1 MNTVGILSPGDMGH
15 TVGQRLRE
23 HGLRVIAHLG
33 DRSDRTRQLADKACI
48 EEVPSYEALVKEADI
63 ILSILVPAQAGDA
76 AQMVA
81 SALNRTGAEV
91 LFADCNAIAPQTTR
105 SIGIVVEEAGG
116 HFVDASIIGP
126 PPRRDGT
133 TRFYASGTHAE
144 KLARL
149 NEFGLD
155 VPVVSERV
163 GDASAV
169 KMCYAGLTKGLT
181 ALCTEL
187 LVAAEAL
194 GVRSALFDE
203 YRTSQA
209 AMLQRMEGGLPGM
222 PPKSRRWVGEMEEIA
237 ATMASVGLTPKFHEA
252 AAEMYRFVGGTSLAD
267 RTPEEPD
274 APNLEEMLRVLVK
287 DLKAD

>member
-23 HGLRVIAHLG
+23 HGLRVIANLS
-33 DRSDRTRQLADKACI
+33 DRSERTRQLAAKAGI
-48 EEVPSYEALVKEADI
+48 EDVSSYEALVKEADI
-63 ILSILVPAQAGDA
+63 VLSILVPSQSGAAAQA
-76 AQMVA
+76 VA
-81 SALNRTGAEV
+81 EALSKTGAEL

-105 SIGIVVEEAGG
+105 QIGEVVEDAGG
-116 HFVDASIIGP
+116 RFVDASIIGP
-126 PPRRDGT
+126 PPRREGT
-133 TRFYASGTHAE
+133 TRFYASGTHA
-144 KLARL
+144 KQLARL
-149 NEFGLD
+149 NEYGLD
-155 VPVVSERV
+155 VPVVSERI

-181 ALCTEL
+181 ALCMEL

-194 GVRSALFDE
+194 GVRRALLEE

-237 ATMASVGLTPKFHEA
+237 ATMDSVGLTPKFHQA

-267 RTPEEPD
+267 RTPEDPEE
-274 APNLEEMLRVLVK
+274 PNLEEMLQVLVD
-287 DLKAD
+287 DL

>member
-23 HGLRVIAHLG
+23 HGLRVIAYLS
-33 DRSDRTRQLADKACI
+33 DRSERTRQLAAKAGI
-48 EEVPSYEALVKEADI
+48 EEVSSYEALVKEADI
-63 ILSILVPAQAGDA
+63 VLSILVPAQAGAA
-76 AQMVA
+76 AQAVA
-81 SALNRTGAEV
+81 EALNKTGAEL

-105 SIGIVVEEAGG
+105 RIGKVVEDAGG
-116 HFVDASIIGP
+116 RFVDASIIGP
-126 PPRRDGT
+126 PPRREGT

-144 KLARL
+144 QLARL
-149 NEFGLD
+149 NECGLD
-155 VPVVSERV
+155 VPVVSARI

-194 GVRSALFDE
+194 GVRRALLEE

-237 ATMASVGLTPKFHEA
+237 ATMDSVGLTPKFHEA
-252 AAEMYRFVGGTSLAD
+252 AADMYRFVGGSSLAD
-267 RTPEEPD
+267 RTPEDPEEPT
-274 APNLEEMLRVLVK
+274 LEEMLQVLVHN
-287 DLKAD
+287 L

>member
-23 HGLRVIAHLG
+23 HGLRVIAHLA
-33 DRSDRTRQLADKACI
+33 DRSERTGQLAAKAGI
-48 EEVPSYEALVKEADI
+48 EEVSSYEALAKEAEI
-63 ILSILVPAQAGDA
+63 VLSILVPAQAADA

-81 SALNRTGAEV
+81 SALKKTGAEL

-105 SIGIVVEEAGG
+105 SIGKVVEEAGG

-126 PPRRDGT
+126 PPRRAGT
-133 TRFYASGTHAE
+133 TRFYASGAQAE
-144 KLARL
+144 QLARL
-149 NEFGLD
+149 NEYGLD

-187 LVAAEAL
+187 VVAAEAL
-194 GVRSALFDE
+194 GVRDALFDE

-267 RTPEEPD
+267 RTPEEAD
-274 APNLEEMLRVLVK
+274 EPNLEEMLQVLVEN
-287 DLKAD
+287 LKAD

>member
-23 HGLRVIAHLG
+23 HGLRVIAYLA
-33 DRSDRTRQLADKACI
+33 DRSARTRQLAAKAGI
-48 EEVPSYEALVKEADI
+48 EEVSSYEDLVKDADI
-63 ILSILVPAQAGDA
+63 VLSILVPAQAAAA
-76 AQMVA
+76 AQKVA
-81 SALNRTGAEV
+81 EALKRTGAEL

-105 SIGIVVEEAGG
+105 RIGEVVEDAGG
-116 HFVDASIIGP
+116 RFVDASIIGP
-126 PPRRDGT
+126 PPLREGT

-144 KLARL
+144 KLSL
-149 NEFGLD
+149 LGEYGLD
-155 VPVVSERV
+155 VPVVSGRV

-181 ALCTEL
+181 ALSTEL

-194 GVRSALFDE
+194 GVRRALLDE
-203 YRTSQA
+203 YSTSQA
-209 AMLQRMEGGLPGM
+209 SMLQRIRGGLPGM

-267 RTPEEPD
+267 RTPEDPGE
-274 APNLEEMLRVLVK
+274 PNLEEMLQVLVEG
-287 DLKAD
+287 LKTD

>member
-23 HGLRVIAHLG
+23 HGLRVIAYLS
-33 DRSDRTRQLADKACI
+33 DRSERTRQLAAKAGI
-48 EEVPSYEALVKEADI
+48 EEVSSYEALVKEADI
-63 ILSILVPAQAGDA
+63 VLSILVPAQAGAA
-76 AQMVA
+76 AQAVA
-81 SALNRTGAEV
+81 EALNKTGAEL
-91 LFADCNAIAPQTTR
+91 LFADCNAIAPQTTCR
-105 SIGIVVEEAGG
+105 IGKVVEDAGG
-116 HFVDASIIGP
+116 RFVDASIIGP
-126 PPRRDGT
+126 PPRREGT

-144 KLARL
+144 QLARL
-149 NEFGLD
+149 NEYGLD
-155 VPVVSERV
+155 VPVVSARI

-194 GVRSALFDE
+194 GVRRALLEE

-237 ATMASVGLTPKFHEA
+237 ATMDSVGLTPKFHEA
-252 AAEMYRFVGGTSLAD
+252 AADMYRFVGGSSLAD
-267 RTPEEPD
+267 RTPEDPEEPT
-274 APNLEEMLRVLVK
+274 LEEMLQVLV
-287 DLKAD
+287 DNL

>member
-23 HGLRVIAHLG
+23 HGLRVIAHLA
-33 DRSDRTRQLADKACI
+33 DRSRRTRQLAAKAGI
-48 EEVPSYEALVKEADI
+48 EEVSSYEALVKDADI
-63 ILSILVPAQAGDA
+63 VLSILVPAQAATA

-81 SALNRTGAEV
+81 SALNKTGTDL

-105 SIGIVVEEAGG
+105 RIGKVVEDAGG

-133 TRFYASGTHAE
+133 TRFYASGAQAE

-194 GVRSALFDE
+194 GVRGALFDE

-209 AMLQRMEGGLPGM
+209 AMLQRIEGGLPGM

-237 ATMASVGLTPKFHEA
+237 ATMASVGLTPKFHQA
-252 AAEMYRFVGGTSLAD
+252 AADMYRFVGGTSLAD

-274 APNLEEMLRVLVK
+274 APSLEEMLQVLV
-287 DLKAD
+287 DVLKAD

>member
-23 HGLRVIAHLG
+23 HGLRVIAYLS
-33 DRSDRTRQLADKACI
+33 DRSERTRQLAEKAGI
-48 EEVPSYEALVKEADI
+48 EEVSSYEALVKEADI
-63 ILSILVPAQAGDA
+63 VLSILVPAQAGAA
-76 AQMVA
+76 AQAVA
-81 SALNRTGAEV
+81 EALNKTGAEL

-105 SIGIVVEEAGG
+105 RIGKVVEDAGG
-116 HFVDASIIGP
+116 RFVDASIIGP
-126 PPRRDGT
+126 PPRREGT

-144 KLARL
+144 QLARL
-149 NEFGLD
+149 NEYGLD
-155 VPVVSERV
+155 VPVVSARI

-194 GVRSALFDE
+194 GVRRALLEE

-237 ATMASVGLTPKFHEA
+237 ATMDSVGLTPKFHEA
-252 AAEMYRFVGGTSLAD
+252 AADMYRFVGGSSLAD
-267 RTPEEPD
+267 RTPEDPEEPT
-274 APNLEEMLRVLVK
+274 LEEMLQVLV
-287 DLKAD
+287 DNL

>member
-23 HGLRVIAHLG
+23 HGLRVIAYLA
-33 DRSDRTRQLADKACI
+33 DRSARTRQLAAKAGI
-48 EEVPSYEALVKEADI
+48 EEVSSYEILVQDADI
-63 ILSILVPAQAGDA
+63 VLSILVPAQAAAA
-76 AQMVA
+76 AQKVA
-81 SALNRTGAEV
+81 EALNRTGAEL
-91 LFADCNAIAPQTTR
+91 LFADCNAIAPQTAR
-105 SIGIVVEEAGG
+105 RIGEVVEDAGG

-126 PPRRDGT
+126 PPRREGT
-133 TRFYASGTHAE
+133 TRFYASGTQAE
-144 KLARL
+144 ELARL
-149 NEFGLD
+149 GEYGLD
-155 VPVVSERV
+155 VPVVSGRV

-194 GVRSALFDE
+194 GVRRALLEE
-203 YRTSQA
+203 YSTSQA
-209 AMLQRMEGGLPGM
+209 SMLQRIEGGLPGM

-267 RTPEEPD
+267 RTPEDPGE
-274 APNLEEMLRVLVK
+274 PNLEEMLQVLVD

>member
-23 HGLRVIAHLG
+23 HGLRVIAYLS
-33 DRSDRTRQLADKACI
+33 DRSERTRQLAEKAGI
-48 EEVPSYEALVKEADI
+48 EEVSSYEALVKEADI
-63 ILSILVPAQAGDA
+63 VLSILVPAQAGAA
-76 AQMVA
+76 AQAVA
-81 SALNRTGAEV
+81 EALNKTGAEL

-105 SIGIVVEEAGG
+105 RIGKVVVDAGG
-116 HFVDASIIGP
+116 RFVDASIIGP
-126 PPRRDGT
+126 PPRREGT

-144 KLARL
+144 QLARL
-149 NEFGLD
+149 NEYGLD
-155 VPVVSERV
+155 VPVVSARI

-194 GVRSALFDE
+194 GVRRALLEE

-209 AMLQRMEGGLPGM
+209 AMLQRIEGGLPGM

-237 ATMASVGLTPKFHEA
+237 ATMDSVGLTPKFHEA
-252 AAEMYRFVGGTSLAD
+252 AADMYRFVGGSSLAD
-267 RTPEEPD
+267 RTPEDPEEPT
-274 APNLEEMLRVLVK
+274 LEEMLQVLV
-287 DLKAD
+287 DNL

>member
-15 TVGQRLRE
+15 AVGQRLRE
-23 HGLRVIAHLG
+23 HGLRVIANLS
-33 DRSDRTRQLADKACI
+33 DRSERTRQLASKAGI
-48 EEVPSYEALVKEADI
+48 EEVSSYEALVKEADI
-63 ILSILVPAQAGDA
+63 VLSILVPAQAGAA
-76 AQMVA
+76 AQAVA
-81 SALNRTGAEV
+81 DSLNETGAEP

-105 SIGIVVEEAGG
+105 QIGRVVEDAGG
-116 HFVDASIIGP
+116 RFVDASIIGP
-126 PPRRDGT
+126 PPRREGT
-133 TRFYASGTHAE
+133 TRFYASGTHA
-144 KLARL
+144 KQLARL
-149 NEFGLD
+149 NEYGLD
-155 VPVVSERV
+155 VPVVSERI

-194 GVRSALFDE
+194 GVRRALLEE
-203 YRTSQA
+203 YGTSQA

-252 AAEMYRFVGGTSLAD
+252 AADMYRFVGGTSLAD
-267 RTPEEPD
+267 RTPEDPEE
-274 APNLEEMLRVLVK
+274 PNLEEMLQVLVD
-287 DLKAD
+287 DL

>member
-23 HGLRVIAHLG
+23 HGLRVIAYLS
-33 DRSDRTRQLADKACI
+33 DRSERTRQLAAKAGI
-48 EEVPSYEALVKEADI
+48 EEVSSYEALVKEADI
-63 ILSILVPAQAGDA
+63 VLSILVPAQAGAA
-76 AQMVA
+76 AQAVA
-81 SALNRTGAEV
+81 EALNKTGAEL
-91 LFADCNAIAPQTTR
+91 LFADCNAIAPQTTCR
-105 SIGIVVEEAGG
+105 IGKVVEDAGG
-116 HFVDASIIGP
+116 RFVDASIIGP
-126 PPRRDGT
+126 PPRREGT

-144 KLARL
+144 QLARL
-149 NEFGLD
+149 NEYGLD
-155 VPVVSERV
+155 VPVVSARI

-194 GVRSALFDE
+194 GVRRALLEE

-209 AMLQRMEGGLPGM
+209 AMLQRIEGGLPGM

-237 ATMASVGLTPKFHEA
+237 ATMDSVGLTPKFHEA
-252 AAEMYRFVGGTSLAD
+252 AADMYRFVGGSSLAD
-267 RTPEEPD
+267 RTPEDPEEPT
-274 APNLEEMLRVLVK
+274 LEEMLQVLV
-287 DLKAD
+287 DNL

>member
-23 HGLRVIAHLG
+23 HGLRVNAYLS
-33 DRSDRTRQLADKACI
+33 DRSERTRQLAAKAGI
-48 EEVPSYEALVKEADI
+48 EEVSSYEALVKEADI
-63 ILSILVPAQAGDA
+63 VLSILVPAQAGAA
-76 AQMVA
+76 AQAVA
-81 SALNRTGAEV
+81 EALNKTGAEL

-105 SIGIVVEEAGG
+105 RIGKVVEGAGG
-116 HFVDASIIGP
+116 RFVDASIIGP
-126 PPRRDGT
+126 PPRREGT

-144 KLARL
+144 QLARL
-149 NEFGLD
+149 NEYGLD
-155 VPVVSERV
+155 VPVVSARI

-194 GVRSALFDE
+194 GVRRALLEE

-237 ATMASVGLTPKFHEA
+237 ATMDSVGLTPKFHEA
-252 AAEMYRFVGGTSLAD
+252 AADMYRFVGGSSLAD
-267 RTPEEPD
+267 RTPEDPEEPT
-274 APNLEEMLRVLVK
+274 LEEMLQVLV
-287 DLKAD
+287 DNL

>member
-23 HGLRVIAHLG
+23 HGLRVIAYLS
-33 DRSDRTRQLADKACI
+33 DRSERTRQLAAKAGI
-48 EEVPSYEALVKEADI
+48 EEVSSYEALVKEADI
-63 ILSILVPAQAGDA
+63 VLSILVPAQAGA
-76 AQMVA
+76 AARAVA
-81 SALNRTGAEV
+81 EALNKTGAEL
-91 LFADCNAIAPQTTR
+91 LFADCNAIAPQTTCR
-105 SIGIVVEEAGG
+105 IGKVVEDAGG
-116 HFVDASIIGP
+116 RFVDASIIGP
-126 PPRRDGT
+126 PPRREGT

-144 KLARL
+144 QLARL
-149 NEFGLD
+149 NEYGLD
-155 VPVVSERV
+155 VPVVSARI

-194 GVRSALFDE
+194 GVRRALLEE

-237 ATMASVGLTPKFHEA
+237 ATMDSVGLTPKFHEA
-252 AAEMYRFVGGTSLAD
+252 AADMYRFVGGSSLAD
-267 RTPEEPD
+267 RTPEDPEEPT
-274 APNLEEMLRVLVK
+274 LEEMLQVLV
-287 DLKAD
+287 DNL

>member
-23 HGLRVIAHLG
+23 HGLRVIAHLA
-33 DRSDRTRQLADKACI
+33 DRSGRTRQLAAKAGI
-48 EEVPSYEALVKEADI
+48 EEVSSYEALVKDADI
-63 ILSILVPAQAGDA
+63 VLSILVPAQAATA

-81 SALNRTGAEV
+81 SALNKTGADL

-105 SIGIVVEEAGG
+105 RIGKVVEDAGG

-133 TRFYASGTHAE
+133 TRFYASGAQAE

-194 GVRSALFDE
+194 GVRGALFDE

-209 AMLQRMEGGLPGM
+209 AMLQRIEGGLPGM

-237 ATMASVGLTPKFHEA
+237 ATMASVGLTPKFHQA
-252 AAEMYRFVGGTSLAD
+252 AADMYRFVGGTSLAD

-274 APNLEEMLRVLVK
+274 APSLEEMLQVLV
-287 DLKAD
+287 DVLKAD

>member
-33 DRSDRTRQLADKACI
+33 DRSDRTRQLAAKAGI
-48 EEVPSYEALVKEADI
+48 EEVSSYEALVKEADI
-63 ILSILVPAQAGDA
+63 VLSILVPAQAAAA

-81 SALNRTGAEV
+81 SALNKTAAEV

-105 SIGIVVEEAGG
+105 GIGKVVEDAGG

-126 PPRRDGT
+126 PPRRGGT

-144 KLARL
+144 ELARL
-149 NEFGLD
+149 NEYGLD

-194 GVRSALFDE
+194 GVRGALFDE

-209 AMLQRMEGGLPGM
+209 SMLQRMEGGLPGM

-237 ATMASVGLTPKFHEA
+237 STMASVGLTPKFHEA
-252 AAEMYRFVGGTSLAD
+252 AADMYRFVGGTSLAD
-267 RTPEEPD
+267 RTPEEAD
-274 APNLEEMLRVLVK
+274 APNLEEMLQILVNN
-287 DLKAD
+287 LKAD

>member
-23 HGLRVIAHLG
+23 HGLRVIAYLA
-33 DRSDRTRQLADKACI
+33 DRSARTRQLAAKAGI
-48 EEVPSYEALVKEADI
+48 EEVSSYEILVQDADI
-63 ILSILVPAQAGDA
+63 VLSILVPAQAAAA
-76 AQMVA
+76 AQKVA
-81 SALNRTGAEV
+81 EALNMTGAEL

-105 SIGIVVEEAGG
+105 RIGEVVEDAGG

-126 PPRRDGT
+126 PPRREGT
-133 TRFYASGTHAE
+133 TRFYASGTQAE
-144 KLARL
+144 ELARL
-149 NEFGLD
+149 GEYGLD
-155 VPVVSERV
+155 VPVVSGRV

-194 GVRSALFDE
+194 GVRRALLEE
-203 YRTSQA
+203 YSTSQA
-209 AMLQRMEGGLPGM
+209 AMLQRIEGGLPGM

-267 RTPEEPD
+267 RTPEDPGE
-274 APNLEEMLRVLVK
+274 PNLEEMLQVLVD

>member
-23 HGLRVIAHLG
+23 HGLRVIAYLS
-33 DRSDRTRQLADKACI
+33 DRSERTRQLAAKAGI
-48 EEVPSYEALVKEADI
+48 EEVSSYEALVKEADI
-63 ILSILVPAQAGDA
+63 VLSILVPAQAGAA
-76 AQMVA
+76 AQAVA
-81 SALNRTGAEV
+81 EALNKTGAEL

-105 SIGIVVEEAGG
+105 RIGKVVEGAGG
-116 HFVDASIIGP
+116 RFVDASIIGP
-126 PPRRDGT
+126 PPRREGT

-144 KLARL
+144 QLARL
-149 NEFGLD
+149 NEYGLD
-155 VPVVSERV
+155 VPVVSARI

-194 GVRSALFDE
+194 GVRRALLEE

-237 ATMASVGLTPKFHEA
+237 ATMDSVGLTPKFHEA
-252 AAEMYRFVGGTSLAD
+252 AADMYRFVGGSSLAD
-267 RTPEEPD
+267 RTPEDPEEPT
-274 APNLEEMLRVLVK
+274 LEEMLQVLV
-287 DLKAD
+287 DNL

>member
-23 HGLRVIAHLG
+23 HGLRVIAHLA
-33 DRSDRTRQLADKACI
+33 DRSGRTRQLAAKAGI
-48 EEVPSYEALVKEADI
+48 EEVTSYEALVKDADI
-63 ILSILVPAQAGDA
+63 VLSILVPAQAATA

-81 SALNRTGAEV
+81 SALNKTGADL

-105 SIGIVVEEAGG
+105 RIGKVVEDAGG

-133 TRFYASGTHAE
+133 TRFYASGAQAE

-155 VPVVSERV
+155 IPVVSERV

-194 GVRSALFDE
+194 GVRGALFDE

-209 AMLQRMEGGLPGM
+209 AMLQRIEGGLPGM

-237 ATMASVGLTPKFHEA
+237 ATMASVGLTPKFHQA
-252 AAEMYRFVGGTSLAD
+252 AADMYRFVGGTSLAD

-274 APNLEEMLRVLVK
+274 APSLEEMLQVLV
-287 DLKAD
+287 DVLKAD

>member
-15 TVGQRLRE
+15 AVGQRLRE
-23 HGLRVIAHLG
+23 HGLRVIANLS
-33 DRSDRTRQLADKACI
+33 DRSERTRQLASKAGI
-48 EEVPSYEALVKEADI
+48 EEVSSYEALVKEADMV
-63 ILSILVPAQAGDA
+63 LSILVPAQAGAA
-76 AQMVA
+76 AQAVA
-81 SALNRTGAEV
+81 EALNETGAEL

-105 SIGIVVEEAGG
+105 QIGKVVEDAGG
-116 HFVDASIIGP
+116 RFVDASIIGP
-126 PPRRDGT
+126 PPRREGT
-133 TRFYASGTHAE
+133 TRFYASGTHA
-144 KLARL
+144 KQLARL
-149 NEFGLD
+149 NEYGLD
-155 VPVVSERV
+155 VPVVSERI

-194 GVRSALFDE
+194 GVRRALLEE
-203 YRTSQA
+203 YGTSQA

-252 AAEMYRFVGGTSLAD
+252 AADMYRFVGGTSLAD
-267 RTPEEPD
+267 RTPEDPEE
-274 APNLEEMLRVLVK
+274 PNLEEMLQVLVD
-287 DLKAD
+287 DL